1 MNISKFYEPA
11 YQVETAVTRARIV
24 VDAVRKSEAI
34 PEGVMFEILLV
45 SERDCSALNALW
57 SEFKGESDLSLMQC
71 HPDALTDSRVRGTSR
86 ALVIFDAG
94 VDPDQFNLGIVRGL
108 YNSLLSASYASHL
121 PPEYLIL
128 RVE

>member
-11 YQVETAVTRARIV
+11 YQMETAVTRARMV

-34 PEGVMFEILLV
+34 PEGVVFEILLV
-45 SERDCSALNALW
+45 SERDCSVWNALG
-57 SEFKGESDLSLMQC
+57 SEFKEESDLGLMQC

-86 ALVIFDAG
+86 VLVIFDAC